1 MAWVF
6 FRAKD
11 WDSARRVLAGM
22 VDFSSLR
29 AVPLADVPTEA
40 LAWSGWLGDA
50 LLRAMPAQV
59 VAHLPALLLIALAFC
74 IVPRPNAIHWATTE
88 VSGTKQVAGTPVLIV
103 ALLATLASTSS
114 VFLYFN
120 F

>member
-1 MAWVF
+1 
-6 FRAKD
+6 
-11 WDSARRVLAGM
+11 M
-22 VDFSSLR
+22 VDLGSLR
-29 AVPLADVPTEA
+29 AVPLAEVPTEA

-50 LLRAMPAQV
+50 LLRTMPAQL
-59 VAHLPALLLIALAFC
+59 VAHLPALLMIALAFC